1 MKAYIWSAFLTMLC
15 AVGATAQESSEVIAL
30 VGDGILFYQE
40 GRYDDARSLYE
51 QALELDPK
59 SSLALYEMALLY
71 YDQKAY
77 QEAIDYAEQALK
89 YDKSSQKQAI
99 LLKGSALDNLGLSKE
114 AIKVYKKA
122 VKRYSNDYLVHYNMG
137 LTYWRAGAVER
148 AEDHLHEAVFL
159 KPEHL
164 NSHYLI
170 WFIQQAEGKV
180 VEGLLSGL
188 YYLSLDAESQRAEE
202 ILEGF
207 MDTYS
212 KPIDRGNGNVIGT
225 NAKEWEE
232 DIWAEVRL
240 LLPLLSVQKAEQEK
254 TSGTVMSPAESYLF
268 YTKGFLEGLPRASQW
283 DGTIWSEVYL
293 PYFQRLQ
300 YHDLIEPFV
309 YHAAMAKP
317 TWSQNW
323 LEAHPKEMEGFY
335 ARMVESE
342 TEPRN

>member
-1 MKAYIWSAFLTMLC
+1 MTLLCFVSAN
-15 AVGATAQESSEVIAL
+15 AQESSEVIAL
-30 VGDGILFYQE
+30 VGDGILYYQE

-89 YDKSSQKQAI
+89 FDKSSQKQAT
-99 LLKGSALDNLGLSKE
+99 LLKGSALDNLGQSKE

-122 VKRYSNDYLVHYNMG
+122 VKRYSDDYLVHYNIG
-137 LTYWRAGAVER
+137 LTYWRAGEVER

-170 WFIQQAEGKV
+170 WFIQQDQEKV

-202 ILEGF
+202 ILDRFLE
-207 MDTYS
+207 TYS

-225 NAKEWEE
+225 NGKEWEE
-232 DIWAEVRL
+232 DIWAEVSL

-254 TSGTVMSPAESYLF
+254 ARGKQMDPAESYLF

-293 PYFQRLQ
+293 PFFQRLQ
-300 YHDLIEPFV
+300 YHNLIEPFV

-317 TWSQNW
+317 GWSQTW
-323 LEAHPKEMEGFY
+323 LETHAKEMEGLY
-335 ARMVESE
+335 ARMVEAKAE
-342 TEPRN
+342 QKN